1 MNRRVFSSGHKRV
14 ETEWEFSGNGS
25 EEAHLGE
32 VPLNSVGGNAYR
44 R

>member
-1 MNRRVFSSGHKRV
+1 MNRRVLGPVHKRA

-32 VPLNSVGGNAYR
+32 VLLNSVGRNADR